1 CFVFS
6 YSMSPNTN
14 KNHSI
19 TQFSA
24 QSQHEYMAP
33 DIIVEDLYIDVS
45 LLDSGS
51 MKTSDW
57 DERDW

>member
-1 CFVFS
+1 
-6 YSMSPNTN
+6 MSPNTN

-33 DIIVEDLYIDVS
+33 DIIVEDLYVDVS

>member
-1 CFVFS
+1 
-6 YSMSPNTN
+6 
-14 KNHSI
+14 
-19 TQFSA
+19 
-24 QSQHEYMAP
+24 MAP
-33 DIIVEDLYIDVS
+33 DIIVEDLYVDVS